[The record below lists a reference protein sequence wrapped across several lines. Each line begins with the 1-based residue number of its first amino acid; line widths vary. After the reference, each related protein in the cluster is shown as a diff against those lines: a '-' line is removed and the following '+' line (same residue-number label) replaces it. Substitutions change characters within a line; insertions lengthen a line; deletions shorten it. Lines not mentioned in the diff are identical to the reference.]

1 MGEMIRYGDVPHAAT
16 GAITRFVSSSPPPPS
31 SSERRYIEF
40 LDTFQTVFVQ
50 PLAAA
55 EPDNAVL
62 AKLARDLATV
72 LLVSR
77 QLLEEMEAEDARGRF
92 AARAAEIL
100 DTWAPLLR
108 SYKDYVTGAMRAKEE
123 HVALQASSRRYQKA
137 LAATVEK
144 NAARLLGQDFDSL
157 LSMPVQRVPRLE
169 LLAANLLKATP
180 LGAPTR
186 APLERAHATIQ
197 RTARHLNESFGRQ
210 DAREA
215 LAALQTRLAPLPAP
229 LPPLALVAPG
239 RDLVLEADF
248 GLSAL
253 DLGDCDAAALRDAGA
268 APRLDVLQ
276 VRAGRIPGGDRLEPG
291 SLPFLRCSASAPSCG
306 QRASSGRA
314 PASCLCAPSCSLTR
328 CCLRCRGQKS
338 WRPCAA
344 GVPRV
349 QRPASRPRPTSSSRG
364 CPSARPSSSLCRALR
379 VRRTW
384 PGGRSASSSRCC
396 RSRSSPSRAMARRS
410 EGGAPCGASH
420 SAPPLIPLPAST
432 RRGGVPS

>member
-1 MGEMIRYGDVPHAAT
+1 MIVEARHNLGSKTLCRPSTAPDPGDRRRFLALYICILSRVSGESLSPPWAQPGVTPTRSPQLDLSNIAQATAQKMSFSSEALNLMGEMIRYADAARHAT
-16 GAITRFVSSSPPPPS
+16 ERSHPLSHVSPSS

-123 HVALQASSRRYQKA
+123 HIALQASSRRYQKA
-137 LAATVEK
+137 LAATIEK
-144 NAARLLGQDFDSL
+144 NAARLLGQEFDSL

-229 LPPLALVAPG
+229 LPPLVLVAPG

-276 VRAGRIPGGDRLEPG
+276 VRGGRITGRL
-291 SLPFLRCSASAPSCG
+291 A
-306 QRASSGRA
+306 
-314 PASCLCAPSCSLTR
+314 
-328 CCLRCRGQKS
+328 
-338 WRPCAA
+338 
-344 GVPRV
+344 
-349 QRPASRPRPTSSSRG
+349 
-364 CPSARPSSSLCRALR
+364 
-379 VRRTW
+379 
-384 PGGRSASSSRCC
+384 
-396 RSRSSPSRAMARRS
+396 
-410 EGGAPCGASH
+410 
-420 SAPPLIPLPAST
+420 
-432 RRGGVPS
+432 